1 MFFTQHFF
9 YQIIYICVSLS
20 TSSHSRTKTSGRDRL
35 TDCNTHTHTHT
46 HTAARSKTNTRTGCW
61 TVSVTAAHRTD
72 TQWRTAA
79 ALGCTEGRISGT
91 QRAEGSLGST
101 QLQRA
106 AQQQWREAVKHG
118 KKATERL
125 RLSLFLLSMA
135 TQSPAKQVFFFFFFL
150 LHCNKHTNTERNTKW
165 PCIVECVCLRTHAH
179 SDTRNTHTAG
189 CESAVLGGV
198 YKKNKKNRGSG
209 ILCSQSWRHT
219 HEGFLGVFVGQ
230 PAPRGHTQ
238 RSPEAGLRTARAE
251 DTHQVRRGRKG
262 GRGSE
267 VVWRQAPLRTHKGGQ
282 WWYLR
287 GPCGRALPVSR
298 SISCSCLRLI
308 GPPVLLMHAATANPL
323 WALASCRG
331 LSTAEDVNTRAGD
344 KKEKKDRED
353 VTTEWPREEER

>member
-1 MFFTQHFF
+1 MRGGGGGGFEKKKK
-9 YQIIYICVSLS
+9 
-20 TSSHSRTKTSGRDRL
+20 KTGVL
-35 TDCNTHTHTHT
+35 GFC
-46 HTAARSKTNTRTGCW
+46 AAR
-61 TVSVTAAHRTD
+61 
-72 TQWRTAA
+72 
-79 ALGCTEGRISGT
+79 
-91 QRAEGSLGST
+91 
-101 QLQRA
+101 
-106 AQQQWREAVKHG
+106 
-118 KKATERL
+118 
-125 RLSLFLLSMA
+125 
-135 TQSPAKQVFFFFFFL
+135 
-150 LHCNKHTNTERNTKW
+150 
-165 PCIVECVCLRTHAH
+165 
-179 SDTRNTHTAG
+179 AG
-189 CESAVLGGV
+189 D
-198 YKKNKKNRGSG
+198 
-209 ILCSQSWRHT
+209 T

>member
-1 MFFTQHFF
+1 MLNSICDCSAQDRHTVMDCCRFRVHRGTDQRHAKSRGKPWQHTATKSSTTTMKGSSEARKERHRATPSLFSFFFFTLDGNTEPSKASFF
-9 YQIIYICVSLS
+9 FFTALQQTHKHREEYEVTVYSQVCVLE
-20 TSSHSRTKTSGRDRL
+20 
-35 TDCNTHTHTHT
+35 NTHTFRHT
-46 HTAARSKTNTRTGCW
+46 
-61 TVSVTAAHRTD
+61 
-72 TQWRTAA
+72 
-79 ALGCTEGRISGT
+79 
-91 QRAEGSLGST
+91 
-101 QLQRA
+101 
-106 AQQQWREAVKHG
+106 
-118 KKATERL
+118 
-125 RLSLFLLSMA
+125 
-135 TQSPAKQVFFFFFFL
+135 
-150 LHCNKHTNTERNTKW
+150 KHTYSGMWECSARGGFTK
-165 PCIVECVCLRTHAH
+165 I
-179 SDTRNTHTAG
+179 
-189 CESAVLGGV
+189 
-198 YKKNKKNRGSG
+198 KNKKNRGSG

-219 HEGFLGVFVGQ
+219 HEGVEVFIVGQ

-251 DTHQVRRGRKG
+251 DTHEVRRGRKG

-353 VTTEWPREEER
+353 VTTEWAERGRVVEWGGEK

>member
-135 TQSPAKQVFFFFFFL
+135 TQSPAKQVFFFFFFY
-150 LHCNKHTNTERNTKW
+150 CTATNT
-165 PCIVECVCLRTHAH
+165 
-179 SDTRNTHTAG
+179 
-189 CESAVLGGV
+189 
-198 YKKNKKNRGSG
+198 
-209 ILCSQSWRHT
+209 Q
-219 HEGFLGVFVGQ
+219 
-230 PAPRGHTQ
+230 TQ
-238 RSPEAGLRTARAE
+238 RGI
-251 DTHQVRRGRKG
+251 
-262 GRGSE
+262 
-267 VVWRQAPLRTHKGGQ
+267 
-282 WWYLR
+282 
-287 GPCGRALPVSR
+287 R
-298 SISCSCLRLI
+298 S
-308 GPPVLLMHAATANPL
+308 
-323 WALASCRG
+323 
-331 LSTAEDVNTRAGD
+331 
-344 KKEKKDRED
+344 DR
-353 VTTEWPREEER
+353 V